1 MNDQFNPEEFDL
13 LNCMEGPTKRMVD
26 TWKSQL
32 QTSSGCMG
40 DYQGFGF
47 IHEVWTPKVKWFRPP
62 TWKVF
67 RWAYHIEKTLYTNC
81 YPISMSEG
89 EM

>member
-13 LNCMEGPTKRMVD
+13 LYCMGEPTKHMVD